1 MRKNTIMKAL
11 HEEEYLDRLA
21 PFANFLSKFSEEGL
35 TQTIYEILDDM
46 AENGRFDIGVA
57 VLEAGYL
64 SLEVNVTSCE
74 IR

>member
-1 MRKNTIMKAL
+1 MKYTTEAL
-11 HEEEYLDRLA
+11 KARPDYKFEVNGLDLLI
-21 PFANFLSKFSEEGL
+21 P
-35 TQTIYEILDDM
+35 EIRRGVFDSFDP
-46 AENGRFDIGVA
+46 ENGRFDIGVA